1 MTSPAQPARRRRAS
15 RTFSFALAGAAIAA
29 SSIYGLLAATP
40 SSAAAAKGAPA
51 PGSPYVALG
60 DSYAAGY
67 GIAPPSN
74 KPIAGCAQSAK
85 DYPHQ
90 VAAALHLKLTDVSC
104 SGAVTADIDQN
115 GQDTGSGTAPQQD
128 TVLSSKTK
136 LVTVT
141 IGGNDLGFA
150 TIAGYCVAL
159 SPAGPVA
166 GSGGS
171 NCKAHYYPQG
181 GVDSLAATTRD
192 TVVPRVARVLADIKH
207 KAPNAAVYFVDY
219 PAISTTKAGS
229 PSNTTLPYPDS
240 CYSSPVT
247 GTNPPAA
254 AKDSFPFTGIDTAYL
269 QQVQQYLN
277 AQVKQQVVK
286 SSDHFVESY
295 PQSLAHSACH
305 GTTDPWLNGVTLD
318 LSKFPAISTQP
329 GSLHPNLEGADHLAT
344 ETLAA
349 IGPYVAPR
357 TSAPPSSSAPATHS
371 SPSHSAA
378 AAGGAPLANT
388 GYPHVLSLTLAGGV
402 LVLGGGLLLVATRA
416 GSRRGIRVR

>member
-51 PGSPYVALG
+51 PGSQYVALG

-67 GIAPPSN
+67 GIGTSTG
-74 KPIAGCAQSAK
+74 KPVTGCAQSTQ

-90 VAAALHLKLTDVSC
+90 VAAKLKLKLTDVSC
-104 SGAVTADIDQN
+104 SGAVTANIDQ
-115 GQDTGSGTAPQQD
+115 GTQDTGGGIAPRQD
-128 TVLSSKTK
+128 LALTKSTK

-141 IGGNDLGFA
+141 IGGNDLGFSS
-150 TIAGYCVAL
+150 IAAYCLAG
-159 SPAGPVA
+159 SPGGPVA
-166 GSGGS
+166 GSVTAGNPQA
-171 NCKAHYYPQG
+171 NCKAHYDAN
-181 GVDSLAATTRD
+181 GVDTLAAAVRN
-192 TVVPRVARVLADIKH
+192 TVVPRVARVLADIAKR
-207 KAPNAAVYFVDY
+207 APHAAVYFVDY

-229 PSNTTLPYPDS
+229 PNRTTYPDS
-240 CYSSPVT
+240 CYLAPVP
-247 GTNPPAA
+247 GVN
-254 AKDSFPFTGIDTAYL
+254 SFPFTGVDTEYL
-269 QQVQQYLN
+269 QQVQAYLN
-277 AQVKQQVVK
+277 SELKKQVAR
-286 SSDHFVESY
+286 SGDHFVESY
-295 PQSLAHSACH
+295 PQSLTHSACA
-305 GTTDPWLNGVTLD
+305 GTPDPWMNGITLGATG
-318 LSKFPAISTQP
+318 SGVGAEP
-329 GSLHPNLEGADHLAT
+329 GSLHPNREGADHLAT

-349 IGPYVAPR
+349 IGPNVAPR
-357 TSAPPSSSAPATHS
+357 TSSAAATTTPTLAAPSRA
-371 SPSHSAA
+371 AA